1 MSQVIYSLAALV
13 TVILFSITM
22 NQGINSGHTN
32 MYATEILSQ
41 MSGVAEDIID
51 DVGRR
56 ALPFDSKV
64 DPDSV
69 IVPELG
75 YPIVLSATQITPE
88 AQFGGCFVYD
98 LCGDLDDF
106 HGLVVTRTA
115 GGLDY
120 EATIEVRYVDENDPM
135 VETGIQTFAKKVTV
149 TVTQG
154 SLIQAGVPLST
165 SYSRVFVYDKPT
177 NFPIG
182 PDK

>member
-1 MSQVIYSLAALV
+1 MSQLIYSLAALV
-13 TVILFSITM
+13 TVILFSLSM
-22 NQGINSGHTN
+22 NQGMNSEHTS

-64 DPDSV
+64 DPEFV

-88 AQFGGCFVYD
+88 GSFGGCLAYD
-98 LCGDLDDF
+98 LCADLDDF
-106 HGLVVTRTA
+106 HGLTVVRSV
-115 GGLDY
+115 GGLDF
-120 EATIEVRYVDENDPM
+120 EAAIEVVYVDEDNPM
-135 VETGIQTFAKKVTV
+135 YETGIQTFAKKVTI

-154 SLIQAGVPLST
+154 AVVIGGEPLTT
-165 SYSRVFVYDKPT
+165 SYSRVFTYDKPT

-182 PDK
+182 AVR